1 MGTLLGVA
9 LACVLSLVR
18 EPERGCVGRGVHT
31 LGAEVK
37 IEPGWEGS
45 FLHVEAQLAG
55 IAGRAL
61 DPCSAPML
69 SA

>member
-9 LACVLSLVR
+9 LACVLFLVR
-18 EPERGCVGRGVHT
+18 EQGRGCGGRGVHT
-31 LGAEVK
+31 LGAEAR

-45 FLHVEAQLAG
+45 VLLVEAQLAG

-61 DPCSAPML
+61 DPCGL
-69 SA
+69 SLLSP